1 MSLPATDIS
10 ARTRSDISGCT
21 RTESSAHQQSM
32 VAAMIRTI
40 FAQPDAGHVERQVK
54 EVAATMKRQFSV
66 VNEMLLDATEDLTAF
81 RHFPTNHW

>member
-1 MSLPATDIS
+1 
-10 ARTRSDISGCT
+10 
-21 RTESSAHQQSM
+21 M